1 MKKVNL
7 LNLFLVSLLFVLPSH
22 ATVEMKQK
30 APQYEGIEITVNI
43 NDGTLEE
50 LSTLLSGVGEKKAQ
64 LIIDYREKN
73 GAFEIADDLKKV
85 KGIGQG
91 LVDRNRDRIKL

>member
-7 LNLFLVSLLFVLPSH
+7 LNLFLMSLLFVLPSH
-22 ATVEMKQK
+22 ATVEKTPK

-43 NDGTLEE
+43 NNGTLEE

-73 GAFEIADDLKKV
+73 GAFETADDLKKV
-85 KGIGQG
+85 KGIGQS